1 MPEPTK
7 YDMATVIKLH
17 GVQDEIDKLLL
28 ERDVLIRE
36 LKGIVGVN
44 ELARF
49 IKLSAGQVSRIQNNK
64 QRRI

>member
-1 MPEPTK
+1 
-7 YDMATVIKLH
+7 MATVIKLH